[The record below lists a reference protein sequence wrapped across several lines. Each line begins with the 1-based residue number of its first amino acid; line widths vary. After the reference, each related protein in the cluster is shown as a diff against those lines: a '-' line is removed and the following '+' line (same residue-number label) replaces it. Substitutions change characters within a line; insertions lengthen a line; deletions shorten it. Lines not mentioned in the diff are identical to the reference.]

1 MSHPIKLDEH
11 NIFSF
16 IFTKMDCVK
25 PDIVADWR
33 WNRNRGRSRMKYRK
47 KVVSTMCYLH
57 THYVFTS
64 NTIFICVYF
73 SNADQGV
80 YCTHSSES
88 DFSVSVCFF
97 SGISIFFLSAWS
109 VELHM
114 SNLMFLN
121 CGVSILIWFSS
132 IVYIMIVKFVH
143 SKTENLT
150 YIIVMK
156 IEDWWLM

>member
-1 MSHPIKLDEH
+1 MNIIFFRLFSRKWTAWNLTLSPIGDEIGIEDVLEW
-11 NIFSF
+11 NIE
-16 IFTKMDCVK
+16 
-25 PDIVADWR
+25 
-33 WNRNRGRSRMKYRK
+33 K